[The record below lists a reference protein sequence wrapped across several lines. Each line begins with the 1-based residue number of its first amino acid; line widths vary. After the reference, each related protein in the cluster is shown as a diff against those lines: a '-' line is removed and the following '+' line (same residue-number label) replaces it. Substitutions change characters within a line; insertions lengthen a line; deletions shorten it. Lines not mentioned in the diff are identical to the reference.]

1 MKRDTTIR
9 KYRPAGR
16 VLSLLA
22 GFVLLFGTAFA
33 EEVPAEKLLTE
44 LPEEDVDLNDLLDL
58 SELEEDME
66 EVEILP
72 PDATLLAH
80 DRQWHTPAEGSLVK
94 CDHEVCYWTT
104 PMGYTDEAA
113 VWKML
118 MQPITVLDANQRHQ
132 VKIRKEPDKNCTVYT
147 GEVTGASQ
155 GVHVLERGDE
165 WSLIEAYSSSPEG
178 SKVKVWAEKFQGYVE
193 TSLLKEVE
201 VDQTYA
207 IVIDKQW
214 QRLYLYKE
222 GKLYST
228 LLCSTGF
235 YNPQKKNPWNE
246 TPAGEFLAISWT
258 GDFTLKD
265 DTTGEVYM
273 ICKKAIRINDGI
285 LIHEVPKVPRT
296 DSSGNTTWSYTR
308 CERYLGEKAS
318 HGCIRVQQKK
328 TPEGIN
334 DEWLWKHLS
343 NGSKKGQDFTKVI
356 IWDDA
361 GRTLGYPDDSL
372 ILYYNA
378 KRDKSYYHSS
388 PKCERIRGSSKTV
401 EFTYGELEDST
412 YRKLSPCPN
421 CAPQLRHSAIDTV
434 NQKNNR

>member
-1 MKRDTTIR
+1 MKNNTNIRRTIAALSAGVVLFCSL
-9 KYRPAGR
+9 PA
-16 VLSLLA
+16 A
-22 GFVLLFGTAFA
+22 A
-33 EEVPAEKLLTE
+33 EELEIDIAELL
-44 LPEEDVDLNDLLDL
+44 DVDFVDEVN
-58 SELEEDME
+58 LEDEKTIFGWAEDIE
-66 EVEILP
+66 FHRANENSP
-72 PDATLLAH
+72 
-80 DRQWHTPAEGSLVK
+80 VK
-94 CDHEVCYWTT
+94 CDHPLCFWNMKMGWMDENEIWEVLT
-104 PMGYTDEAA
+104 
-113 VWKML
+113 
-118 MQPITVLDANQRHQ
+118 QPVTVLAGNQRQQHKVQ
-132 VKIRKEPDKNCTVYT
+132 ARPEEDCEDYVGC
-147 GEVTGASQ
+147 VTYDSQ
-155 GVHVLERGDE
+155 GVHVLERGEE
-165 WSLIEAYSSSPEG
+165 WSLIEAYSSSVEG
-178 SKVKVWAEKFQGYVE
+178 SQVKVWATLFQGYVKTE
-193 TSLLKEVE
+193 LLKEVP
-201 VDQTYA
+201 VDQTYG
-207 IVIDKQW
+207 IVIDKQQ
-214 QRLYLYKE
+214 QRMYVFQE
-222 GKLYST
+222 GKLLST
-228 LLCSTGF
+228 LLVSTGF
-235 YNPQKKNPWNE
+235 YNPKKKNPWNE
-246 TPAGEFLAISWT
+246 TPAGEFLMVSWT
-258 GDFTLKD
+258 GRLTLKD
-265 DTTGEVYM
+265 EEGEANM
-273 ICKKAIRINDGI
+273 LCENAIRINDGI

-434 NQKNNR
+434 NEKNNR